1 MSARLPAKRD
11 AQAKRHD
18 LLMATNASGK
28 AAEARTDE
36 LAAMFK
42 ATPQLAEVIGLGL
55 TGRLFHLLIG
65 DNVLRR
71 EAVRHQ
77 VLDLRERLCQAGDG
91 ALEELLIERF
101 IVSWLVA
108 NSAEEQRALHL
119 GEGCSTEVRRF
130 WDGHVACTSADFAR
144 AAKTLA
150 SVRRLRLPS
159 VRQLN
164 IGQQQV
170 NVMPA
175 TDDKAQPTGQA

>member
-18 LLMATNASGK
+18 LLRATNASGK
-28 AAEARTDE
+28 AAEARADE
-36 LAAMFK
+36 LAALFET
-42 ATPQLAEVIGLGL
+42 TPQLAAAVGLGL
-55 TGRLFHLLIG
+55 TGHLFNLLIG

-71 EAVRHQ
+71 EAVHRQ
-77 VLDLRERLCQAGDG
+77 ALDMRERLHQTGDG
-91 ALEELLIERF
+91 DLEELLIERLV
-101 IVSWLVA
+101 VSWVA
-108 NSAEEQRALHL
+108 ASEAEEQRARRFR
-119 GEGCSTEVRRF
+119 EGCSTEAGRF

-170 NVMPA
+170 NVAPG
-175 TDDKAQPTGQA
+175 TDDERRG

>member
-18 LLMATNASGK
+18 LLKATNASGK
-28 AAEARTDE
+28 AAEARADE
-36 LAAMFK
+36 LAAIFK
-42 ATPQLAEVIGLGL
+42 ATPQLAEAIGLGL
-55 TGRLFHLLIG
+55 TGHLFHLLIG

-71 EAVRHQ
+71 EAVRRQ
-77 VLDLRERLCQAGDG
+77 ALDLRESLRQAGDG
-91 ALEELLIERF
+91 ALEELLIERL
-101 IVSWLVA
+101 IVSWLA
-108 NSAEEQRALHL
+108 ASDAEEQRAGHFR
-119 GEGCSTEVRRF
+119 EGCSTEAGRF

-175 TDDKAQPTGQA
+175 TDDKAQPTHRA